1 MAGPDWFSTFLKRN
15 PRLSIRSPQATSLS
29 RSTSFNRANV
39 MLFFSNLAEAITNN
53 NFDGADIWNM
63 DETGVTTVQAPSRV
77 VARRGLKQVGAMTSG
92 ERGTLVSVAYAVQAL
107 GNSIPPFFVFPR
119 QNYKQH
125 FVQSGPLGSAGSANK
140 SGWMQEDDFLY
151 FLGHFAKHTKV
162 SPERKVFQWFPMQK
176 CRF

>member
-1 MAGPDWFSTFLKRN
+1 
-15 PRLSIRSPQATSLS
+15 
-29 RSTSFNRANV
+29 
-39 MLFFSNLAEAITNN
+39 
-53 NFDGADIWNM
+53 M

-125 FVQSGPLGSAGSANK
+125 YVQSGPLGTVINV
-140 SGWMQEDDFLY
+140 D
-151 FLGHFAKHTKV
+151 
-162 SPERKVFQWFPMQK
+162 VF
-176 CRF
+176 